1 MVVPIYGRGVEV
13 LVPLLVVLERAGVG
27 LVVQRRA
34 GGSGI
39 RPVLLY
45 AARHRVDPAGRDD
58 VVRERGAAV
67 GAVRVAH
74 RREGIVDGDAA
85 LGEVAGDLARG
96 GRPHHGIVDGLGLVA
111 FDRRPEERL
120 VLHDR
125 AAERA
130 RVYVGVR
137 GRLVA

>member
-13 LVPLLVVLERAGVG
+13 LVPLLVELERAGVG
-27 LVVQRRA
+27 LVHQRRA
-34 GGSGI
+34 GGAGI
-39 RPVLLY
+39 RPVPPY
-45 AARHRVDPAGRDD
+45 APRPRGGPAGRGGG
-58 VVRERGAAV
+58 VWGRGAAG